1 MGHCIV
7 AAAAI
12 AAALLL
18 ATAMGPSLAQSQ
30 LPRPGQ
36 LPPPGGQPAP
46 PQQRQQQTQPQ
57 QQQQQQ
63 QPQQRQQ
70 QPQQQA
76 AAGPYKPVSI
86 SPPAPINDPS
96 FEAFRKQLGA
106 IADKKDRR
114 ALAGLVAQNF
124 FWFGE
129 KGDKA
134 DKRKPGIDNL
144 AKAMSLNA
152 KDGLGW
158 DSLSGLA
165 ADATAAPFEERKG
178 AICAPAEPNFNGQEL
193 EALTK
198 STGTEDGDWA
208 YPFQPGLEMRAA
220 PQPNAPVV
228 EKLGMHFVR
237 VMEDSGQTNQDNT
250 MLRVVAPSG
259 KTGFV
264 PSDALS
270 PLGSDQICYSKES
283 GGWKIVGFIG
293 GE

>member
-1 MGHCIV
+1 MGHPILTT
-7 AAAAI
+7 ASI

-18 ATAMGPSLAQSQ
+18 APAATPIQAQSQ

-36 LPPPGGQPAP
+36 LPPAGGQMA
-46 PQQRQQQTQPQ
+46 PQ

-63 QPQQRQQ
+63 QQP
-70 QPQQQA
+70 PQQQA
-76 AAGPYKPVSI
+76 APRPYQPVSI
-86 SPPAPINDPS
+86 SPPPPLNDPS

-134 DKRKPGIDNL
+134 DKKRPGIDNL
-144 AKAMSLNA
+144 AKAMSLDA
-152 KDGLGW
+152 KDGGGW
-158 DSLSGLA
+158 DALYGLA
-165 ADATAAPFEERKG
+165 NDPTAAPFQERKG
-178 AICAPAEPNFNGQEL
+178 AICSPAEPNFNEQEF
-193 EALTK
+193 EALLKATD
-198 STGTEDGDWA
+198 TQDGDWA

-220 PQPNAPVV
+220 AQPNAPVV

-237 VMEDSGQTNQDNT
+237 VMDDDNPANQGSP

-270 PLGSDQICYSKES
+270 PLGSDQICYIKEG